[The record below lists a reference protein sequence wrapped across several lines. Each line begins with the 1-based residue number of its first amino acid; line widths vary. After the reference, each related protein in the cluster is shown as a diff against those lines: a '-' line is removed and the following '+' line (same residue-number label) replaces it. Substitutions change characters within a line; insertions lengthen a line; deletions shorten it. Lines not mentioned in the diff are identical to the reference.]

1 MPAPTTPLVTVD
13 VVIALRAQPGAIVLI
28 ERRYPPLG
36 FALPGGFV
44 EVGER
49 LEDAAIREAHEETGL
64 VVTLT
69 HLLGCYS
76 DPARDPRGQT
86 VSAVYVGCADGM
98 PHAGDDAAAVRVM
111 QATRITVPLAF
122 DHRQILD
129 DYLVFLLTGRAAPV
143 RPGRVTAAI
152 P

>member
-1 MPAPTTPLVTVD
+1 MPAPTTPPVTVD
-13 VVIALRAQPGAIVLI
+13 VIIELRARAGAIVLI
-28 ERRYPPLG
+28 ERRHPPLG

-44 EVGER
+44 DVGER
-49 LEDAAIREAHEETGL
+49 LEDAAIREAYEETGL
-64 VVTLT
+64 TVTLRS
-69 HLLGCYS
+69 LLGCYS

-86 VSAVYVGCADGM
+86 VSAVYVGCADGV
-98 PHAGDDAAAVRVM
+98 PHAGDDAAAIRVV
-111 QATRITVPLAF
+111 QATHITVPLAF

-143 RPGRVTAAI
+143 RPGKVTAAM